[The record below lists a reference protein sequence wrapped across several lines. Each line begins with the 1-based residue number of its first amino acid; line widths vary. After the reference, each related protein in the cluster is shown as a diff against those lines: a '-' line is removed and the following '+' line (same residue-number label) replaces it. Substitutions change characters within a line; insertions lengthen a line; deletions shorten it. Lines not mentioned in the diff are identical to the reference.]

1 MRRSI
6 LVWLIAIL
14 SSGAGIS
21 WGQTQT
27 VPDIYSDLYT
37 QLSGDLSTFST
48 TINHVW
54 DGSTSPV
61 IFAGQLTG
69 ANANN
74 GERMLTPSAMADIQ
88 TQLLVLKAVGVQAV
102 SVEVSFPM
110 LYEPFL
116 DSVQSGYQNQFTTFY
131 ASVAAAV
138 RAQGFKLIVEIQ
150 SLDNG
155 LTQLQSNQIISALP
169 AFYEP
174 GGKPM
179 SFSSYIAARATAAAT
194 VVQTMKPDYVVLQEE
209 PDTEEYNT
217 GQPVGQ
223 VEGSTEM
230 LNSTY
235 AAVAGLVPGMKIGA
249 GFGTWLG
256 SYQLFANSFT
266 QTACGVAQPCV
277 TTPLD
282 FLDIHLFPIIQNA
295 IDCSPGNQCPS
306 GSSNFQSNTMAVIET
321 ANAAGMHMTIS
332 QCWLRKVRDSE
343 WMILNNGGAI
353 EEAREAYSF
362 WEPLDASFLQ
372 IVYDLANYQGMY
384 WVAPFNTQ
392 NWSAYLTWS
401 SSNAILDDCGSGSAP
416 CGVLAPNVVFSDVQ
430 DAAATQVPLAQY
442 TSTAQAWFNLAV
454 SPAAIAVP
462 SQPGALLATPCTASV
477 SLAWNPSTDNVGV
490 AGYQI
495 LRNGVQIATVFS
507 TSYQDSGLADSTSY
521 TYQVQAFNLAS
532 IVSKPATATVTTPAA
547 NQITIC
553 AVTNGASFTANIL
566 SPGAIATIFGN
577 NLATSTAP
585 AMAVPL
591 PMTLGG
597 ATVTVNGIAAPL
609 FFASS
614 LQINFQVPNEVK
626 VGTATVVVSI
636 GSTSTAPFSTA
647 VQTAAPGIFTFS
659 TNRAAVRNPDESVNN
674 SNNPVTAGS
683 YIVAYLTGQGPV
695 DNPVADGVPAPD
707 SPLSHATSTYSAT
720 IGGLNANVFFLGLA
734 PGYVGL
740 AQANITVPSSL
751 ASGDYPLIITVNGVQ
766 SNGPLIT
773 VSAPTAP

>member
-1 MRRSI
+1 
-6 LVWLIAIL
+6 
-14 SSGAGIS
+14 
-21 WGQTQT
+21 
-27 VPDIYSDLYT
+27 
-37 QLSGDLSTFST
+37 
-48 TINHVW
+48 
-54 DGSTSPV
+54 
-61 IFAGQLTG
+61 
-69 ANANN
+69 
-74 GERMLTPSAMADIQ
+74 
-88 TQLLVLKAVGVQAV
+88 
-102 SVEVSFPM
+102 
-110 LYEPFL
+110 
-116 DSVQSGYQNQFTTFY
+116 
-131 ASVAAAV
+131 
-138 RAQGFKLIVEIQ
+138 
-150 SLDNG
+150 
-155 LTQLQSNQIISALP
+155 
-169 AFYEP
+169 
-174 GGKPM
+174 
-179 SFSSYIAARATAAAT
+179 
-194 VVQTMKPDYVVLQEE
+194 
-209 PDTEEYNT
+209 
-217 GQPVGQ
+217 
-223 VEGSTEM
+223 
-230 LNSTY
+230 
-235 AAVAGLVPGMKIGA
+235 
-249 GFGTWLG
+249 
-256 SYQLFANSFT
+256 
-266 QTACGVAQPCV
+266 
-277 TTPLD
+277 
-282 FLDIHLFPIIQNA
+282 
-295 IDCSPGNQCPS
+295 
-306 GSSNFQSNTMAVIET
+306 
-321 ANAAGMHMTIS
+321 
-332 QCWLRKVRDSE
+332 
-343 WMILNNGGAI
+343 
-353 EEAREAYSF
+353 
-362 WEPLDASFLQ
+362 
-372 IVYDLANYQGMY
+372 
-384 WVAPFNTQ
+384 
-392 NWSAYLTWS
+392 
-401 SSNAILDDCGSGSAP
+401 
-416 CGVLAPNVVFSDVQ
+416 
-430 DAAATQVPLAQY
+430 
-442 TSTAQAWFNLAV
+442 
-454 SPAAIAVP
+454 
-462 SQPGALLATPCTASV
+462 
-477 SLAWNPSTDNVGV
+477 
-490 AGYQI
+490 GYQI